1 MTAPYTQSAQFNPS
15 VLLANN
21 AAQTN
26 KISDYSINTDTSFDT
41 VFDNAA
47 KSYADKTETASVAD
61 KTDYAQK
68 TKYVQNAKNETSSK
82 TDKNEIKDTPD
93 NKKENIADKANQ
105 TDKNNKTQEK
115 EESQTENKIDT
126 DKNDKKTETQPQET
140 ENIKENDTQNSDTQ
154 EEVSLKPEAAQTL
167 AAAALSD
174 GEITLKTETVPDTE
188 SLQKTDSIDVN
199 SKQNKNAIANEQ
211 LLANIEYADGTDLDA
226 QTNVNIDVDESTLKK
241 VVEQA
246 KKQKTDELSQPA
258 ASDIKVQQP
267 DVEKQTAQKTVDTQ
281 SVKITDSV
289 QAADT
294 NVAAEKTAAQSS
306 AENIQ
311 NLKNQTEEVLPQ
323 KTAQENLAADTSRL
337 TANVEQMQPDA
348 EVVTPA
354 KTEAEKVPTIKVT
367 QEVAATVQEQK
378 STGIEN
384 KDNTSKIKDKAVE
397 QMTKLQDTDTVV
409 TEAKTHDSAEN
420 SGSSGSGNNSAQAN
434 AGETAAKM
442 NVEHASNINSQP
454 ADAQNFVSKLEAQLS
469 AKSAE
474 SNRGILNQSDIMSQV
489 NSKFEQ
495 LQQSGTNKVSIVL
508 QPENLGKVSVEIMN
522 SKDGIVAKM
531 TTDNQQVKE
540 LFDKNVE
547 ALKNNLSSQGVNVNN
562 IKVECTNESSNNA
575 MNFERNQFE
584 QSFNNQQ
591 NPHGNHANQSD
602 KDAKTT
608 YTADFGNA
616 NDFDEQTE
624 PNQGVEIKNTQ
635 TIIKHN
641 GKVDYT
647 V

>member
-47 KSYADKTETASVAD
+47 KSYADKTENTAVSNNSNDYANKTKDVHSSKENNCSDKKEDSVSSKKENNNNVNDKKENVTDKTDKNKVDNKEKTDSEKETAPAD
-61 KTDYAQK
+61 KTD
-68 TKYVQNAKNETSSK
+68 
-82 TDKNEIKDTPD
+82 
-93 NKKENIADKANQ
+93 KENQSEKTEQPENS
-105 TDKNNKTQEK
+105 DKNNTADAQQKAENVLK
-115 EESQTENKIDT
+115 NEASQT
-126 DKNDKKTETQPQET
+126 
-140 ENIKENDTQNSDTQ
+140 
-154 EEVSLKPEAAQTL
+154 
-167 AAAALSD
+167 AAAVAE
-174 GEITLKTETVPDTE
+174 GEITLKIDTAQNQETAAGMDI
-188 SLQKTDSIDVN
+188 DAIDV
-199 SKQNKNAIANEQ
+199 SAKQNKNAMANEQ
-211 LLANIEYADGTDLDA
+211 ILANIEYTDGTDIAADSKMNIDIDENALKKLVENAKA
-226 QTNVNIDVDESTLKK
+226 QTEEAAANPVENLDKLSKEAKVNNSIEN
-241 VVEQA
+241 
-246 KKQKTDELSQPA
+246 
-258 ASDIKVQQP
+258 I
-267 DVEKQTAQKTVDTQ
+267 
-281 SVKITDSV
+281 KITDETV
-289 QAADT
+289 QPADT
-294 NVAAEKTAAQSS
+294 KTANT
-306 AENIQ
+306 E
-311 NLKNQTEEVLPQ
+311 LKTDINQTNQTKTTDAAAL

-409 TEAKTHDSAEN
+409 TEAKTQDSAEN

-469 AKSAE
+469 VKSAE

>member
-1 MTAPYTQSAQFNPS
+1 MIITELLEKNARFHGDMVSLVEINPANRPSDHMTWKEFSLIETAPHEKYRRELTWKEFDVKAKKTANFLLSRGVKKGDKVAILLMNCLEWLPIYFGILKSGALAVPMNYRYTSDEIAYCSDLCDASYLIFGPDFTERVSAVKNQ
-15 VLLANN
+15 LL
-21 AAQTN
+21 
-26 KISDYSINTDTSFDT
+26 K
-41 VFDNAA
+41 V
-47 KSYADKTETASVAD
+47 KTFL
-61 KTDYAQK
+61 
-68 TKYVQNAKNETSSK
+68 YVGHE
-82 TDKNEIKDTPD
+82 TPD
-93 NKKENIADKANQ
+93 FAENLDKLSKEAKV
-105 TDKNNKTQEK
+105 NN
-115 EESQTENKIDT
+115 SI
-126 DKNDKKTETQPQET
+126 
-140 ENIKENDTQNSDTQ
+140 ENIKITDETVQPADTKTANT
-154 EEVSLKPEAAQTL
+154 ELKTDINQTNQTKTTD
-167 AAAALSD
+167 AAAL
-174 GEITLKTETVPDTE
+174 
-188 SLQKTDSIDVN
+188 
-199 SKQNKNAIANEQ
+199 
-211 LLANIEYADGTDLDA
+211 
-226 QTNVNIDVDESTLKK
+226 
-241 VVEQA
+241 
-246 KKQKTDELSQPA
+246 
-258 ASDIKVQQP
+258 
-267 DVEKQTAQKTVDTQ
+267 
-281 SVKITDSV
+281 
-289 QAADT
+289 
-294 NVAAEKTAAQSS
+294 
-306 AENIQ
+306 
-311 NLKNQTEEVLPQ
+311 

-409 TEAKTHDSAEN
+409 TEAKTQDSAEN